1 MLYLERTPHPALLPF
16 VKMLWYARDPD
27 AVHGHQRVLPAGH
40 SQVVISLARD
50 YLTDAN
56 HPTDSLQHTAPAIF
70 LGLYSRYQWIDA
82 IDFAELIGIV
92 FHPGGTLPFFPHP
105 SHLFSDHE
113 TSLEDLWGASSRSL
127 RDRLREAA
135 TPSAEFTLLE
145 ANLLLRLKQSG
156 APFMTQSYRGIGVP
170 SQLCWLGQMGGVLR
184 HPLVDFALAAID
196 RSPHTATVA
205 SLTRSIGLSPRR
217 LSQLFREQV
226 GVSPKLYCRIQRFQ
240 RAVQSLHRGE
250 DLPWAELALA
260 CGYYDQSHFSND
272 FRAFSGINPT
282 TYTAAQRPWANHIAE
297 PD

>member
-1 MLYLERTPHPALLPF
+1 MLYLERAPHPALTPYI
-16 VKMLWYARDPD
+16 KTLWYARDLN

-40 SQVVISLARD
+40 SQIVISLARD

-56 HPTDSLQHTAPAIF
+56 HPTDPLQHTPPALY

-92 FHPGGTLPFFPHP
+92 FRPGGTLPFFKHP
-105 SHLFSDHE
+105 SHLFSDRE
-113 TSLEDLWGASSRSL
+113 TSLEDLWGVPSRAL
-127 RDRLREAA
+127 RDRLREGT
-135 TPSAEFTLLE
+135 TPSTKFALLE
-145 ANLLLRLKQSG
+145 GDLFQRLQQSG
-156 APFMTQSYRGIGVP
+156 APFMTRSVIAVP
-170 SQLCWLGQMGGVLR
+170 GQLCWLGQMSGVLR
-184 HPLVDFALAAID
+184 NPIIDFALRTID
-196 RSPHTATVA
+196 SAPNTATVA

-226 GVSPKLYCRIQRFQ
+226 GISPKLYCRIQRFQ
-240 RAVQSLHRGE
+240 QAVQSLHRGE

-260 CGYYDQSHFSND
+260 CGYYAQSHFSND

-282 TYTAAQRPWANHIAE
+282 TYTTAQRPWANHIAE

>member
-1 MLYLERTPHPALLPF
+1 MLYLERTPHPILAPYI
-16 VKMLWYARDPD
+16 KTLWYAHDPN

-40 SQVVISLARD
+40 SQVVISLAHD

-56 HPTDSLQHTAPAIF
+56 HPIDPLRHTAPALF

-82 IDFAELIGIV
+82 IDFAELIGVV
-92 FHPGGTLPFFPHP
+92 FRPGGTLPFFQHA
-105 SHLFSDHE
+105 SHLFSDRE

-127 RDRLREAA
+127 RDRLRETP
-135 TPSAEFTLLE
+135 TPSAKFALLE
-145 ANLLLRLKQSG
+145 IDLLSRLQKPG
-156 APFMTQSYRGIGVP
+156 AQFMTRSV
-170 SQLCWLGQMGGVLR
+170 MGGVLR
-184 HPLVDFALAAID
+184 NSVVDFALATID
-196 RSPHTATVA
+196 RAPHTATVA
-205 SLTRSIGLSPRR
+205 HLTRSIGLSPRR

-240 RAVQSLHRGE
+240 RAVQSLYRGE

-272 FRAFSGINPT
+272 FRAFSGINPS
-282 TYTAAQRPWANHIAE
+282 TYASAQHPWANHITE